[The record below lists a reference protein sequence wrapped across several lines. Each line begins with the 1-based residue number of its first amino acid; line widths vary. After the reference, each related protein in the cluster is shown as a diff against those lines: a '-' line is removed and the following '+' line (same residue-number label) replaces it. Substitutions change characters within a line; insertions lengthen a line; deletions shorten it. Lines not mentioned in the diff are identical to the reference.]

1 MKPSGIGGQS
11 VIEGVMMRNGGQ
23 YAVAVRTQ
31 DGKIVVDKQECSSQK
46 LQKKKFVRLPIIR
59 GVVNFF
65 DSLVLGMKTLMFSAT
80 FYAEETEEEHAAWE
94 AKERKKAIEKSEKL
108 RAKGKMDAAQKV
120 IEKCEKRIEREN
132 EAGETPDNNDWIM
145 TVTVIFSL
153 AFSVVL
159 FMLLPY
165 FLSRLLKGW
174 IQSEMAL
181 LMIESAV
188 KLLIFFAY
196 LVLIAQMKDI
206 QRTFMYHGAEHKC
219 INCIENGLELT
230 VENVRKC
237 SREHKRCGTSF
248 LFLVMFISI
257 IFIMLF
263 SIPLFTVFHVSKGPW
278 RLILR
283 IALLPLIAGVSYEFI
298 QLAGRTD
305 NKVINLLSR
314 PGMMMQHLTTK
325 EPDDSMI
332 EVGIASVEA
341 VFNWKKFENEQFGTH
356 YEWEENSVE
365 DAAEKS
371 AEAIVTAASEENVDE
386 KVAASGVH
394 A

>member
-11 VIEGVMMRNGGQ
+11 VIEGVMMRNRGR

-31 DGKIVVDKQECSSQK
+31 DGKIVVDTQDCSSEK
-46 LQKKKFVRLPIIR
+46 LQKHKFVRLPIIR

-65 DSLVLGMKTLMFSAT
+65 DSMILGMKTLMFSAS
-80 FYAEETEEEHAAWE
+80 FFAEETEEEKAEREGKA
-94 AKERKKAIEKSEKL
+94 RKKAAAKAEKL
-108 RAKGKMDAAQKV
+108 RVKGKTEEAEKV
-120 IEKCEKRIEREN
+120 LAKCEKKLEK
-132 EAGETPDNNDWIM
+132 EAASGDASGDDDWLM
-145 TVTVIFSL
+145 TLTVIFSL

-159 FMLLPY
+159 FMMLPY
-165 FLSRLLKGW
+165 FISRLLNPVIK
-174 IQSEMAL
+174 SETVL

-188 KLLIFFAY
+188 KLLIFFGY
-196 LVLIAQMKDI
+196 LLLISRMKDI

-248 LFLVMFISI
+248 LFIVMFISI

-263 SIPLFTVFHVSKGPW
+263 SIPLFALFHVNSALW
-278 RLILR
+278 RIVLR
-283 IALLPLIAGVSYEFI
+283 LALLPLIAGVSYEFI

-305 NKVINLLSR
+305 NKVINALSR

-341 VFNWKKFENEQFGTH
+341 VFDWRKFENEQFGTH
-356 YEWEENSVE
+356 YELKE
-365 DAAEKS
+365 DA
-371 AEAIVTAASEENVDE
+371 EA
-386 KVAASGVH
+386 
-394 A
+394 